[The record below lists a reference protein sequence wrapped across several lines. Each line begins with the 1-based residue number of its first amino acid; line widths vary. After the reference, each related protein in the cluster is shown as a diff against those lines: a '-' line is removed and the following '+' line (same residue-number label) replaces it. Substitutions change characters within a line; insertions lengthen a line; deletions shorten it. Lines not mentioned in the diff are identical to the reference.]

1 MLDTAASNTGDS
13 MRALTYLF
21 SALVLTAC
29 STPESLQ
36 KTKELVRIESKQD
49 AKGLMICI
57 SEKTETET
65 FTNTSVRP
73 TKNGYQIALTFGGE
87 STIFDV
93 IIVEESPRGGSVA
106 KYHSESLPQIT
117 ERFVRHVRACQ

>member
-1 MLDTAASNTGDS
+1 MLDTSASNTGDS

-36 KTKELVRIESKQD
+36 KTKEIVRIESKQD

-57 SEKTETET
+57 SEKTETEP
-65 FTNTSVRP
+65 FINTNVRP
-73 TKNGYQIALTFGGE
+73 TKNGYQISITAIQET
-87 STIFDV
+87 TIYDL
-93 IIVEESPRGGSVA
+93 ILVEESPQGGSVG
-106 KYHSESLPQIT
+106 KYHSVSLPQVQ
-117 ERFVRHVRACQ
+117 ERFVRHVLACQ